1 MKNMAIVFDEQTAS
15 DNIDTFKD
23 ETVKNEEELELSD
36 LRTDALKLRLQDAV
50 SEENYELATRL
61 RDEINRREN
70 RS

>member
-1 MKNMAIVFDEQTAS
+1 MLFRS
-15 DNIDTFKD
+15 H
-23 ETVKNEEELELSD
+23 ETVKNEEEVSD
-36 LRTDALKLRLQDAV
+36 LRIDALKIRLQDAV